1 MSLPKWNGASAA
13 YTKAYRILEKLAS
26 KGGATPAI
34 GYYSKR
40 GKWIQDQAGWVSPE
54 MKVAIDSLNKGDE
67 EAIKA
72 FNLKHLDL
80 QF

>member
-26 KGGATPAI
+26 RGHATPAS
-34 GYYSKR
+34 GYYKR
-40 GKWIQDQAGWVSPE
+40 GKFIIDCPGTTTNE
-54 MKVAIDSLNKGDE
+54 MDDAIKALNKGDE
-67 EAIKA
+67 EEIKA